1 MTEFKVKLQSLH
13 TDLQEVTF
21 WKGVAIIMVIFTHS
35 HQMFDISQEIRW
47 IPMFCQMGCQL
58 FFSLSCFLSCLSF
71 DRNRSGYF
79 TYLKRRLKSIS
90 IGYWLAIL
98 MSVSLAAISIIA
110 TDKNIFNTST
120 NPIDILENI
129 FFIHGIDP
137 IGGANN
143 NVVKGGWFIGT
154 LVILYVLFPLF
165 YNLYTKTKYGSYL
178 PIVLFVIC
186 FCLLSYINLQNTEYV
201 VHRNSFLYFSFVNQL
216 PSFLVGFYIYE
227 WYKRGKPKD
236 KLSIV
241 KGGLLLVASFCFF
254 KNATP
259 TANIIYPFI
268 FSIAFYYIFI
278 YFTPSLLTIHSNA
291 SCSQKV
297 IKGIVMFG
305 KIGYGIYL
313 THAYLV
319 FEVSSMLIS
328 YIQIPEY
335 VLYVIWLPV
344 LYMLSYITGF
354 FYTKVVDLIRLKVY
368 APNQS

>member
-1 MTEFKVKLQSLH
+1 
-13 TDLQEVTF
+13 
-21 WKGVAIIMVIFTHS
+21 
-35 HQMFDISQEIRW
+35 
-47 IPMFCQMGCQL
+47 
-58 FFSLSCFLSCLSF
+58 
-71 DRNRSGYF
+71 
-79 TYLKRRLKSIS
+79 
-90 IGYWLAIL
+90 

-129 FFIHGIDP
+129 FFIHGIEP

-154 LVILYVLFPLF
+154 LVILYVLFPFF

-178 PIVLFVIC
+178 PIVVFVIC
-186 FCLLSYINLQNTEYV
+186 FCMLSYINLQNTEFV
-201 VHRNSFLYFSFVNQL
+201 VHKGSFLYFSFVNQL

-227 WYKRGKPKD
+227 WYKRGKLKD

-241 KGGLLLVASFCFF
+241 KGGLLLVASFCLF

-259 TANIIYPFI
+259 TANIIYPFL
-268 FSIAFYYIFI
+268 FSIAFYYI
-278 YFTPSLLTIHSNA
+278 YRSTPIHSNA
-291 SCSQKV
+291 SCGQKV

-305 KIGYGIYL
+305 KISYGIYL
-313 THAYLV
+313 THAYLA
-319 FEVSSMLIS
+319 FEVSSMVIS

-344 LYMLSYITGF
+344 LYMLSYITGL